1 MKKTV
6 SIFLAFVTL
15 AFTFMTA
22 CSSDEIKEIS
32 FVENSIV
39 MEVGNT
45 TQLITIVKPKKF
57 KSESFTWSSS
67 DQSVA
72 NVVDGNV
79 EALAK
84 GSTVITVLASNGVKA
99 SCRVTVK
106 EVKITDITLD
116 STSITLKEGATQKL
130 TADITPAKST
140 QKPKWT
146 SSNPD
151 VVYVDNEGKLIA
163 LKSGKSVITCSADDV
178 SATCLVKVKSNKK
191 SSSSSSSSASSSS
204 VDEATQAPIHPKN
217 YNVKA
222 EVQQIRSWY
231 SSTQAN
237 PGTKE
242 SYSGVDV
249 YRRNGSVTKIFVKNG
264 TDGWNYT
271 REYYYNNDMLYFAFI
286 HSGSEEHRLYFCDNT
301 LIRYVDNY
309 KRTTDYPNYIDCP
322 FESQAVYEA
331 YNLL

>member
-6 SIFLAFVTL
+6 SIFLAFITL

-57 KSESFTWSSS
+57 KSERFTWSSS

-79 EALAK
+79 EALAE

-163 LKSGKSVITCSADDV
+163 LKSGKSVITCFADDV
-178 SATCLVKVKSNKK
+178 SATCLVNVKSKK
-191 SSSSSSSSASSSS
+191 KSSSSSASSSS
-204 VDEATQAPIHPKN
+204 VNEATQAPASPKN
-217 YNVKA
+217 YDVKA
-222 EVQQIRSWY
+222 EVQQIREWY
-231 SSTQAN
+231 SATQAN

-249 YRRNGSVTKIFVKNG
+249 YRKDGETTKIVVKKG
-264 TDGWNYT
+264 TDGWNYQ
-271 REYYYNNDMLYFAFI
+271 REYYYNNGVLYFAFI
-286 HSGSEEHRLYFCDNT
+286 FSGSEEHRLYFCDNT
-301 LIRYVDNY
+301 LIRYIDNH
-309 KRTTDYPNYIDCP
+309 KKTTDYPNYIDCP
-322 FESQAVYEA
+322 FESKAVNEA